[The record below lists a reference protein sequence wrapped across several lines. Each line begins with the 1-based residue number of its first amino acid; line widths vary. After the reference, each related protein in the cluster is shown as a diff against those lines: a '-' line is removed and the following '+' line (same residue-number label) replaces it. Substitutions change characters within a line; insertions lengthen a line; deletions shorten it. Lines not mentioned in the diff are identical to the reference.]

1 MTRPEERQLPVGLS
15 AFTGETRLGHALL
28 VIVGAAGFVAGYLG
42 CAVLFFEGLE
52 TFGPGA
58 PRGPSLIAGAFGSLG
73 CWGVFAVGFV
83 RGRGGPVL
91 NAVVYPVP
99 IVAVLPVAVRWAVF
113 GPEIGGL
120 LDRFGFVLFPVE
132 VLVSAAALILPGAV
146 FFASLLAV
154 WAAALDEDRRRAWQR
169 EQLSPEFYEEFVEES
184 ER

>member
-1 MTRPEERQLPVGLS
+1 MGLS
-15 AFTGETRLGHALL
+15 AFAGETRLGHALL
-28 VIVGAAGFVAGYLG
+28 VLVGAAGFLAGYLG
-42 CAVLFFEGLE
+42 SAVLFFEGLE
-52 TFGPGA
+52 TFAPGA
-58 PRGPSLIAGAFGSLG
+58 LRVPSLIAGAFGSLG

-99 IVAVLPVAVRWAVF
+99 IVATLPVAVRWTVF

-120 LDRFGFVLFPVE
+120 LGRFGFVLFPVE
-132 VLVSAAALILPGAV
+132 VLIAAVALIVPGVV

-154 WAAALDEDRRRAWQR
+154 WAATLDEDRRRTWQR
-169 EQLSPEFYEEFVEES
+169 ERLSPEFYEEFVEES